1 MIIKP
6 RTRGFICTT
15 AHPEGCAAQV
25 QEQVEYVQAQPAIEG
40 PRNVLVIGASAGY
53 GLASR
58 IVAAF
63 GAGANT
69 VDLIGKAK
77 ASADVQHQQAGITRL
92 HLRKQQKKPDS
103 NPSAL
108 PAMHSP
114 MRQKR
119 KQSS

>member
-25 QEQVEYVQAQPAIEG
+25 QEQVGYVQSKPTIDG

-69 VDLIGKAK
+69 VGIYRQGESVRGRT
-77 ASADVQHQQAGITRL
+77 ASAGWYHPCI
-92 HLRKQQKKPDS
+92 
-103 NPSAL
+103 
-108 PAMHSP
+108 
-114 MRQKR
+114 
-119 KQSS
+119 

>member
-15 AHPEGCAAQV
+15 AYPEGCAGQV
-25 QEQVEYVQAQPAIEG
+25 QEQVEYVQAQPAIKG

-69 VDLIGKAK
+69 VVFFGKAK
-77 ASADVQHQQAGITRL
+77 ASADVQHQQVGITGCI
-92 HLRKQQKKPDS
+92 
-103 NPSAL
+103 
-108 PAMHSP
+108 
-114 MRQKR
+114 
-119 KQSS
+119 